1 MDSCLRVANQGVFKQ
16 IIHFI
21 KTTLLLAVVV
31 FSF

>member
-1 MDSCLRVANQGVFKQ
+1 MVVLSRGVFKQ